1 MSESRILASVGGI
14 NITEAEVNEAILSM
28 GERGRSLMNPQGQ
41 KMVLEQLINRKLLLA
56 GARKELLEFDPEFKK
71 QLALA
76 KEELLTKFAI
86 NRAIENVKVTDE
98 EAKKFYDENPDRF
111 NAGESVN
118 ASHILVDSE
127 EKAAEIRAEIES
139 GSITFA
145 EAAKKY
151 SSCPSKENG
160 GELGTFGRGQM
171 VKEFEDAAFSMNV
184 GELSAPVKTQ
194 FGFHLIL
201 LNEKSES
208 TVLSYDEIAPQLKE
222 QLLSE
227 KQQKAFASKINQLK
241 ILFPVDLF

>member
-1 MSESRILASVGGI
+1 
-14 NITEAEVNEAILSM
+14 
-28 GERGRSLMNPQGQ
+28 MNPQGQ
-41 KMVLEQLINRKLLLA
+41 KMVLDQLINRKLILA

-98 EAKKFYDENPDRF
+98 EAKKYYDENTERF
-111 NAGESVN
+111 NTGASVN

-145 EAAKKY
+145 DAAKKY
-151 SSCPSKENG
+151 SSCPSKDNG

-171 VKEFEDAAFSMNV
+171 VKEFEDAAFEMNV
-184 GELSAPVKTQ
+184 GEISAPVKTQ

-201 LNEKSES
+201 LNEKNES
-208 TVLSYDEIAPQLKE
+208 TVLAYEEIADQLRE

-227 KQQKAFASKINQLK
+227 KQQKAFTSRINQLK
-241 ILFPVDLF
+241 ILFPVDIY

>member
-1 MSESRILASVGGI
+1 MSESRILASVGGV
-14 NITEAEVNEAILSM
+14 NITEAEVTEAILSM
-28 GERGRSLMNPQGQ
+28 GERGRSLMNPEGQ
-41 KMVLEQLINRKLLLA
+41 RMVLEQLINRKLLLA
-56 GARKELLEFDPEFKK
+56 GARKDLLEFDPEFKR

-86 NRAIENVKVTDE
+86 SRAIEGVKVTDE
-98 EAKKFYDENPDRF
+98 EAKKFYDENTDQF
-111 NAGESVN
+111 NAGETVN
-118 ASHILVDSE
+118 ASHILVE
-127 EKAAEIRAEIES
+127 NAEKAEEIRKEIES
-139 GSITFA
+139 GAITFA

-184 GELSAPVKTQ
+184 GEISAPVITQ
-194 FGFHLIL
+194 FGAHLIL

-208 TVLSYDEIAPQLKE
+208 TIVPYEDVADRLKE

-241 ILFPVDLF
+241 ILFPIDLF

>member
-1 MSESRILASVGGI
+1 MSESRILASVGGV
-14 NITEAEVNEAILSM
+14 NITEAEVTEAILSM
-28 GERGRSLMNPQGQ
+28 GERGRSLMNPEGQ
-41 KMVLEQLINRKLLLA
+41 RMVLEQLINRKLLLA
-56 GARKELLEFDPEFKK
+56 GARKDLLEFDPEFKR

-86 NRAIENVKVTDE
+86 SRAIEGVKVTDE
-98 EAKKFYDENPDRF
+98 EARKFYDENTDQF
-111 NAGESVN
+111 NAGETVN
-118 ASHILVDSE
+118 ASHILVE
-127 EKAAEIRAEIES
+127 NAEKAEEIRKEIES
-139 GSITFA
+139 GAITFA

-184 GELSAPVKTQ
+184 GEISAPVITQ
-194 FGFHLIL
+194 FGAHLIL

-208 TVLSYDEIAPQLKE
+208 TIVPYEDIADRLKE

-241 ILFPVDLF
+241 ILFPIDLF